1 VQNWQLRNIPTNMQ
15 DFRRPE
21 VLFSLRKLLGLRET
35 DASDIKQ
42 SYIHI
47 SALNIEQTDMIS
59 AINLYFP

>member
-1 VQNWQLRNIPTNMQ
+1 MQ